1 MQHHFFVLRRGQEVV
16 KETLAFCVQKNISA
30 AYFTAIGAVSSAEI
44 SYYDIQKR
52 EYLSRSFGDVEI
64 DAITGNIAV
73 MDGKLVLHAHG
84 NFSDREMKTVGG
96 HLNRAVVS
104 GTCEVFLVPL
114 KESLVR
120 KFDEDTG
127 LNLIK

>member
-1 MQHHFFVLRRGQEVV
+1 MQHYFFVLKRGQEVV
-16 KETLAFCVQKNISA
+16 EEIIKFCNEKNIRA
-30 AYFTAIGAVSSAEI
+30 AYFTAIGAVSSVELA
-44 SYYDIQKR
+44 YYDLQKK
-52 EYLSRSFGDVEI
+52 EYNYKKFDELEI
-64 DAITGNIAV
+64 DTITGNLAV
-73 MDGKLVLHAHG
+73 MNDELIIHAHG
-84 NFSDREMKTVGG
+84 TFSDKDMKTVGG
-96 HLNRAVVS
+96 HFKSAVVS